1 MMRLQATGQEYAK
14 LPVAADLPLTEP
26 LLVAVLHAATSP
38 DEATVWRPAEWMDTD
53 PALER
58 WLRVLVAGYRMV
70 EPRPDAVILRRG
82 PHRLWV
88 VAAGT
93 PPERIVR
100 AAPGLILV
108 YG

>member
-1 MMRLQATGQEYAK
+1 
-14 LPVAADLPLTEP
+14 
-26 LLVAVLHAATSP
+26 
-38 DEATVWRPAEWMDTD
+38 
-53 PALER
+53 
-58 WLRVLVAGYRMV
+58 MV
-70 EPRPDAVILRRG
+70 GPRPDAVILSRG

-100 AAPGLILV
+100 PAPGQILV